1 LSRETTGEAVD
12 DFSDARALYAKK
24 GLGSRVGWG
33 ARSAVIVVD
42 VTNGFT
48 DPDSPVGADLT
59 EVIAETNRVLAV
71 ARGSGVPVIFT
82 SIAYEDPD
90 VEGGHWVRKIPA
102 LRVLR
107 KGTPAVDVDVRL
119 NRKPSEPL
127 IYKCYTSSFFGTHL
141 QALLQHLGVDTVV
154 LCGTSTSGCIRAT
167 ACDAVQL
174 GFRCIVP
181 ESAVGDRAEAPH
193 RANLFDIDSKYA
205 DVMSVPEVLKEL
217 QRIAAVA
224 RHR

>member
-1 LSRETTGEAVD
+1 ME
-12 DFSDARALYAKK
+12 DFSDAKALYARK
-24 GLGSRVGWG
+24 GLGSRTGWG
-33 ARSAVIVVD
+33 TRPAIIVVD

-48 DPDSPVGADLT
+48 DPESPVGADLT
-59 EVIAETNRVLAV
+59 EVIAETNRVLDV
-71 ARGSGVPVIFT
+71 ARKSGVPVIFT

-107 KGTPAVDVDVRL
+107 KGTTAVDVDARL
-119 NRKPSEPL
+119 NRKPSEPV

-141 QALLQHLGVDTVV
+141 QALLQHLSVDTVIV
-154 LCGTSTSGCIRAT
+154 CGTSTSGCIRAT

-181 ESAVGDRAEAPH
+181 ETAVGDRAEAPH

-205 DVMSVPEVLKEL
+205 DVMSLPEVLSEL
-217 QRIAAVA
+217 QRIAESP

>member
-1 LSRETTGEAVD
+1 VD
-12 DFSDARALYAKK
+12 DFSDAKALYAKK

-33 ARSAVIVVD
+33 ARPAVIVVD

-48 DPDSPVGADLT
+48 DSDSPVGADLT

-71 ARGSGVPVIFT
+71 ARSSGVPVIFT

-107 KGTPAVDVDVRL
+107 KGTPAVEVDVRL
-119 NRKPSEPL
+119 NRKPSEPV

-205 DVMSVPEVLKEL
+205 DVVSMPEVLKEL
-217 QRIAAVA
+217 QRIAVGS

>member
-1 LSRETTGEAVD
+1 
-12 DFSDARALYAKK
+12 LYAKK
-24 GLGSRVGWG
+24 GLGGRIGWG
-33 ARSAVIVVD
+33 ARPAVIVVD

-48 DPDSPVGADLT
+48 DPGSPVGADLA
-59 EVIAETNRVLAV
+59 EVIAETNRVLDV
-71 ARGSGVPVIFT
+71 ARKSGVPVIFT

-90 VEGGHWVRKIPA
+90 IEGGHWVRKIPA

-119 NRKPSEPL
+119 NRKPHEPV

-141 QALLQHLGVDTVV
+141 QALLQHLGVDTLVV
-154 LCGTSTSGCIRAT
+154 CGTSTSGCIRAT

-181 ESAVGDRAEAPH
+181 ETAVGDRAEAPH

-205 DVMSVPEVLKEL
+205 DVMPIRDVLEAL
-217 QRIAAVA
+217 QRIAAA
-224 RHR
+224 PRHR